1 MKSTI
6 LYITIALTIL
16 ALTTC
21 NLRFV
26 FKLVSEGAKSPLS
39 LNEVDRDIFTEEW
52 TYGPGVL
59 TPVGYRML
67 YLLGTKD
74 RATYSSFLSSTYKSN
89 EIFVRSG
96 NTNSTLMSADA
107 YLQGLYPPGTG
118 PELTPNQRA
127 RAFPATLRNF
137 GGFDVATF
145 GAAALPRRTQ
155 IIPIQTFD
163 NQDKKYFFFNF
174 DICTKAIGNFK
185 SGRNEDIIETFLE
198 NFKTQYGT
206 NMLKVLNLSD
216 EDDFLDY
223 DLVFNIMN
231 TFIADY
237 TEGKILKRFTDNGI
251 ELRAFNQ
258 TAYEFLANDLMQVKN
273 SMYEEEP
280 FLPNAT
286 MSAFRDEIKMWF
298 NNRVSNDKTGSGYT
312 PYNAPKYVLFSVP
325 DYTVAAMIG
334 YLNRYKGVVSQ
345 DVTAA
350 SSLTFELRLK
360 STSVVGSTLTDNDYE
375 VFIIFNGNTLRSF
388 TLIEF
393 TEILDSAWNEEDVRK
408 ECSNNLA
415 EKYGYKNATIV
426 LGVLLG
432 VAFVILIIVLV
443 LCILDKK
450 KQVNNHDDDYKPP
463 VQTIPEHKVEEKNE
477 EIKQNDDTKKIE

>member
-1 MKSTI
+1 MKSKI
-6 LYITIALTIL
+6 LYLTIALAILTI
-16 ALTTC
+16 TTC

-26 FKLVSEGAKSPLS
+26 FKLVSEGAKSPLYI
-39 LNEVDRDIFTEEW
+39 NEVDRDLFTEEW
-52 TYGPGVL
+52 TYGSGVL

-74 RATYSSFLSSTYKSN
+74 RQTYSSFLSSNYKSS
-89 EIFVRSG
+89 EIYVRSG

-107 YLQGLYPPGTG
+107 YLQGLFPPGTG
-118 PELTPNQRA
+118 PELTPSQRS
-127 RAFPATLRNF
+127 RAFPPTLRNF

-155 IIPIQTFD
+155 VIPVHTFD

-174 DICTKAIGNFK
+174 DICTKAIGRFEK
-185 SGRNEDIIETFLE
+185 GHNEDVIDNFLE
-198 NFKTQYGT
+198 SFKNQYGT
-206 NMLKVLNLSD
+206 NLLKVLNLSD

-251 ELRAFNQ
+251 DLRAFNE
-258 TAYEFLANDLMQVKN
+258 TAYQFMANDLMQVKN
-273 SMYEEEP
+273 SMYDDEP

-325 DYTVAAMIG
+325 DYTVAAMIA
-334 YLNRYKGVVSQ
+334 YLNRNKGVSSQ
-345 DVTAA
+345 NVTMA

-360 STSVVGSTLTDNDYE
+360 DTSVVGSTLTEADYD
-375 VFIIFNGNTLRSF
+375 VYIIYNGSTLRSF
-388 TLIEF
+388 SLTEF
-393 TEILDSAWNEEDVRK
+393 TGILDSAWDEEEVRK
-408 ECSNNLA
+408 SCSNNLV
-415 EKYGYKNATIV
+415 EKYGYKNATIT

-432 VAFVILIIVLV
+432 VAFVILIVVLT
-443 LCILDKK
+443 LCILDRKK
-450 KQVNNHDDDYKPP
+450 ENDQHDPDYKPP
-463 VQTIPEHKVEEKNE
+463 VQTVPEHKTEVVEPQREEAKN
-477 EIKQNDDTKKIE
+477 DA